1 MDEPLRI
8 LILEDNA
15 GDAALIELELR
26 DAGIAFQSRRVE
38 TREEYARALEEF
50 VPQLILS
57 DYTLPGFDGISALA
71 MAQARCPDIPFL
83 FVAGTLGEEL
93 AVDSLKGGATD
104 YVLKHRLS
112 LRLVPSV
119 RRALLEADER
129 RRRRSAEDQLQ
140 RNALSDALTGLP
152 NRALFLD
159 RIGRAI
165 GLAKRRD
172 DYAFA
177 VLFLDLDR
185 FRMVNDSLGHLVG
198 DQLLVE
204 IARRLERCLHPGDT
218 VARLGGDE
226 FTVLLEDIQDV
237 GDAIHMSERILTDLA
252 LPFNVGG
259 HEVFTSASVGIALS
273 ATGYDLPED
282 LVRDADTALHRAKT
296 LGRGRYQVWDKGM
309 HSHAVSFLQLESDLR
324 RALERG
330 EFLLYYQPI
339 VSLRTGRISGCEA
352 LARWEHPT
360 RGRVPPTEFIPM
372 AEETGLIG
380 AIGER
385 VLRAACAQNKAWRDL
400 GLPSL
405 YVSVNLSPR
414 QFRQRDLTEGMLRIL
429 QEASLEPRALK
440 VELTE
445 SAIMDNPE
453 EAIATL
459 RHWKSI
465 GFQLSLDDFGT
476 GHSSLSH
483 LRYFPFDT
491 LKIDR
496 SFVQDIGKNPEDAAV
511 ATAIIALAR
520 ALNLKVLAEGVASP
534 AQIAFLRSQQCD
546 EAQGDLVSPPMPA
559 ETMTKL
565 LRQKSGASWLE

>member
-1 MDEPLRI
+1 MDESLRI

-15 GDAALIELELR
+15 GDAELIVQELR
-26 DAGIAFQSRRVE
+26 DAGIVFESKRVE
-38 TREEYARALEEF
+38 TRDDFLSGIEAF
-50 VPQLILS
+50 SPHLILS

-71 MAQARCPDIPFL
+71 LAHERCPEIPFL
-83 FVAGTLGEEL
+83 MVAGTLGEEL
-93 AVDSLKGGATD
+93 AVDTLKRGATD
-104 YVLKHRLS
+104 YVLKHRLA

-119 RRALLEADER
+119 RRALQEAEERQR
-129 RRRRSAEDQLQ
+129 RRVAEEQLQ
-140 RNALSDALTGLP
+140 RNAFYDLLTGLP

-159 RIGRAI
+159 RLGRAI
-165 GLAKRRD
+165 GLSKRRD

-177 VLFLDLDR
+177 VLFFDLDR
-185 FRMVNDSLGHLVG
+185 FQMVNDSFGHTVG

-204 IARRLERCLHPGDT
+204 IARRIERCLHAGDT

-226 FTVLLEDIQDV
+226 FTILLEDIQDV
-237 GDAIHMSERILTDLA
+237 GDAIRMSERILADLA
-252 LPFNVGG
+252 LHFTVAG

-273 ATGYDLPED
+273 ATGYDRPED
-282 LVRDADTALHRAKT
+282 LLRDADTALHRAKA
-296 LGRGRYQVWDKGM
+296 LGRGRVQVWDKGM

-330 EFLLYYQPI
+330 EFLTYYQPI
-339 VSLRTGRISGCEA
+339 VSLHTGKMIGCEA
-352 LARWEHPT
+352 LVRWEHPT
-360 RGRVPPTEFIPM
+360 RGRLSPAEFIPT

-380 AIGER
+380 AIGDW
-385 VLRAACAQNKAWRDL
+385 VLRTACAQNKAWREA
-400 GLPSL
+400 GLPPL

-414 QFRQRDLTEGMLRIL
+414 QFRQRDLTERMLRVL
-429 QEASLEPRALK
+429 QEIPLDPSAMK
-440 VELTE
+440 IELTE

-465 GFQLSLDDFGT
+465 GMQLSLDDFGT

-496 SFVQDIGKNPEDAAV
+496 SFVQDIGKNQEDAAI

-520 ALNLKVLAEGVASP
+520 ALHLKVLAEGVSTP
-534 AQIAFLRSQQCD
+534 AQLAFLRAQHCD
-546 EAQGDLVSPPMPA
+546 EIQGELVSAPISA
-559 ETMTKL
+559 DGMTRL
-565 LRQKSGASWLE
+565 LRQKSGTPLV